1 MKRAI
6 VIQHVAMEG
15 PGRIAD
21 LLVERDVHV
30 ELREVFAGAPIPPSL
45 GADELLVVMGGGM
58 DVGDRDD
65 PRYPF
70 LNPEIA
76 LLKRALG
83 DERPIL
89 GVCLGAQLLAHA
101 AGGRVYPNV
110 RRDHS
115 GRQERVREVGWG
127 PISLIGDPDEPAFA
141 GLPREQ
147 TVLHWHGDTFDLPPG
162 ATWLASTP
170 LCANQA
176 FRLGPRAF
184 GLQFHVEAD
193 AALAKRWA
201 VEDADFV
208 RAARG
213 AGGTAEVIAESD
225 RLADAARV
233 SGDRL
238 IRNIIGCLLD

>member
-15 PGRIAD
+15 PGRIAE
-21 LLVERDVHV
+21 LLAERGVRI
-30 ELREVFAGAPIPPSL
+30 ELREVFAGAPVPRSL
-45 GADELLVVMGGGM
+45 DADQLLVVMGGGM
-58 DVGDRDD
+58 DVGERDD

-76 LLKRALG
+76 LLQRALA
-83 DERPIL
+83 DQRPIL

-110 RRDHS
+110 RRDS
-115 GRQERVREVGWG
+115 QGREQRVREVGWG
-127 PISLIGDPDEPAFA
+127 PITLEGAPDEPAFE
-141 GLPREQ
+141 GLAREQ

-170 LCANQA
+170 VCANQA
-176 FRLGPRAF
+176 FRVGPRAF

-213 AGGTAEVIAESD
+213 PHGTAEVLDESD
-225 RLADAARV
+225 RLAEAARAP
-233 SGDRL
+233 SERL
-238 IRNIIGCLLD
+238 IRNIIGCLLA